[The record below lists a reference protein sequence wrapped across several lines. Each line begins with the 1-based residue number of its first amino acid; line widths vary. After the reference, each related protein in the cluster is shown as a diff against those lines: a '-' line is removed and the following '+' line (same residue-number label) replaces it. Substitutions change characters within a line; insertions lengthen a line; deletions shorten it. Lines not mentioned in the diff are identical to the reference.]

1 MKRKKCNSRDRRGVA
16 LLLVL
21 WLVVLLTTVTLAAS
35 VAARSSG
42 DLMSARRAGATAQSM
57 AESGVTV
64 AVTAIN
70 DSLRRL
76 SRDST
81 ATNLFLNGLDAATN
95 NGAASI
101 KRIATD
107 TLGDGAFAIA
117 VVDVDARLDVNSTD
131 EVGLAKFFS
140 DYMVPT
146 DARLLAEKIALRV
159 KGEQSSPDSGET
171 RRATL
176 DSISRVLLGQGT
188 SSSRLRHPFASLE
201 ELLQIPGIEEKLLAR
216 VAPLLTVD
224 GDARV
229 NRRSAPRQVVAAA
242 AGSLVDAPSRLL
254 IITRGWQL
262 GHPLTHEIQ
271 AVYDVRENG
280 LTLVRWR
287 ERTL

>member
-1 MKRKKCNSRDRRGVA
+1 MKRKHDNARDRRGVA

-21 WLVVLLTTVTLAAS
+21 WLVVLLATVTLAAS
-35 VAARSSG
+35 GAARSSG
-42 DLMSARRAGATAQSM
+42 DLVSARRAGATAQSM

-117 VVDVDARLDVNSTD
+117 VVDVDARLDVNSTG
-131 EVGLAKFFS
+131 EIGLTKFFT
-140 DYMVPT
+140 DFMAPT
-146 DARLLAEKIALRV
+146 DAGLLAARIALRV
-159 KGEQSSPDSGET
+159 KGEQSSLDSAET
-171 RRATL
+171 VRATR

-188 SSSRLRHPFASLE
+188 NGSRLRHPFEALE
-201 ELLQIPGIEEKLLAR
+201 ELLQISGVDETLLTR

-254 IITRGWQL
+254 IIARGWQL

-271 AVYDVRENG
+271 AVYDVGENG

>member
-1 MKRKKCNSRDRRGVA
+1 MTRPQSHKADRRGVA

-21 WLVVLLTTVTLAAS
+21 WLVVLLATVTLAAS
-35 VAARSSG
+35 GAARSSG
-42 DLMSARRAGATAQSM
+42 DLITARRAGATAQSM

-76 SRDST
+76 RRDST

-95 NGAASI
+95 NGASVI
-101 KRIATD
+101 KRMATD

-117 VVDVDARLDVNSTD
+117 VVDVDARLDVNSTG
-131 EVGLAKFFS
+131 EIGLTKFLS
-140 DYMVPT
+140 DFMTPIE
-146 DARLLAEKIALRV
+146 ARLLAERIALRV
-159 KGEQSSPDSGET
+159 KGEQS
-171 RRATL
+171 TL
-176 DSISRVLLGQGT
+176 DSAETMRATRDSLSRVLLGQGS
-188 SSSRLRHPFASLE
+188 SSSRLRHPFESLE
-201 ELLQIPGIEEKLLAR
+201 ELLQIRGVDETLLER
-216 VAPLLTVD
+216 LAPFLTVD

-229 NRRSAPRQVVAAA
+229 NRRSAPQQVVAAA

-271 AVYDVRENG
+271 AVYDVGETG